1 MTFLKRGFVPV
12 LCLQYLLFVSDR
24 FFFSSLPSDLCNES
38 WKDLL
43 FMGDENSLLEWRA
56 TLLNEM
62 TRTAI
67 EGLVVKADSS
77 ERGRGI
83 FSSA

>member
-1 MTFLKRGFVPV
+1 
-12 LCLQYLLFVSDR
+12 
-24 FFFSSLPSDLCNES
+24 
-38 WKDLL
+38 
-43 FMGDENSLLEWRA
+43 MGDENSLLEWRA